1 MLLDVSSLRKALAQL
16 AQGLANYSTQPQ
28 NELLRDGVIQRF
40 EYCYELAHKML
51 KRYLE
56 KTEASGDTV
65 DALSFP
71 DMVRLGFER
80 GLLAQSFDVWQ
91 LYRTARNTTSHGYN
105 AHKAAEVFA
114 IIPAFLADAEFL
126 LAQLEARLGLIDAT

>member
-1 MLLDVSSLRKALAQL
+1 MLLDVSSFEKALAQL
-16 AQGLANYSTQPQ
+16 AQGLNSFDSHPHD
-28 NELLRDGVIQRF
+28 ELLRDGVIQRF

-56 KTEASGDTV
+56 KTEASGDAV

-71 DMVRLGFER
+71 DLVRLGFER

-91 LYRTARNTTSHGYN
+91 LYRTARNTTSHGYD

-114 IIPAFLADAEFL
+114 IIPQFLVDAEFF
-126 LAQLEARLGLIDAT
+126 LAQLKTRVA